1 MSDSHWLEIT
11 TYSDH
16 IGFTISTMANFV
28 LLFLLAVR
36 PTKTLGSYKY
46 LMISFCIFSLFY
58 TSIETFLRP
67 LIHIYDNTIF
77 VIQRKR
83 FQYSE
88 TVARAI
94 SSTYCGCYAMS
105 FTLFAVHF
113 IYRYYAACRQ
123 DYLKYFKGLYFV
135 AWILGATLVAASWG
149 FAAFILYPETDRTKA
164 AVLHVITTSYGLD
177 PDWVGNVPYSYWRTE
192 NGIEYINPRNVIG
205 ILQHGVIMTVSF
217 GTVFHCGWKTYKTIR
232 ATRVTSDKTRELQ
245 DQLFKALVLQT
256 IIPTCLMYIPTTMLF
271 VTPFIGLN
279 IGCYGNITT
288 ATVHLYPGID
298 PLVLLFLIRDF
309 RNTLLRWNF
318 FCSASQRRINP
329 SSAAKSYQ
337 LSSSKAF

>member
-1 MSDSHWLEIT
+1 MDAHWLKIT

-16 IGFTISTMANFV
+16 IGFTISTLANLA
-28 LLFLLAVR
+28 LLILLAIR
-36 PTKTLGSYKY
+36 PTKAIGSYRY
-46 LMISFCIFSLFY
+46 LMISFCVFSLFY

-88 TVARAI
+88 TIARAI

-113 IYRYYAACRQ
+113 VYRYYATCKPDLLR
-123 DYLKYFKGLYFV
+123 FFNGFYFV
-135 AWILGATLVAASWG
+135 AWVFGAIIVAASWG

-164 AVLHVITTSYGLD
+164 ALLHILNTSYNLD
-177 PDWVGNVPYSYWRTE
+177 PDWVGNVPYSYWRTFD
-192 NGIEYINPRNVIG
+192 GVEYLNPRNVIG

-217 GTVFHCGWKTYKTIR
+217 GTVFFCRFETYETIK
-232 ATRVTSDKTRELQ
+232 ATRGVSDKTRELQ
-245 DQLFKALVLQT
+245 NQLFKALVIQT
-256 IIPTCLMYIPTTMLF
+256 IIPTFLMYLPTTMLF
-271 VTPFIGLN
+271 VTPFFGLN

-288 ATVHLYPGID
+288 ATVHLYPGLD
-298 PLVLLFLIRDF
+298 PLVLLLLIRDF
-309 RNTLLRWNF
+309 RQTIKRKIF
-318 FCSASQRRINP
+318 FWAPATSRVETQTNVKSIQSSASRVG
-329 SSAAKSYQ
+329 
-337 LSSSKAF
+337 